1 MHRLYDPVTALMREV
16 AADIIM
22 PRFRALAAHE
32 IKEKTPGDLV
42 TIADQESEAR
52 LTEALAVLLPGSRVI
67 GEEAVAA
74 DPSLLDGIAE
84 GVVWIIDPLD
94 GTMNFSEGKRP
105 FAVMLGLLADGEVQ
119 AGWILDAVTGRICH
133 GARGAGAFVDGERI
147 HIRPTGQALP
157 VAAIA
162 PYFLP
167 PDRKADLERRAAGK
181 LEIVA
186 IPRCAGEQYPRLAL
200 GQNDITLFERTLP
213 WDHVPGTLFLE
224 EAGGKVARPDGS
236 AYRVGAAGK
245 GLICAVSP
253 ALWDQA
259 ATILFD

>member
-1 MHRLYDPVTALMREV
+1 
-16 AADIIM
+16 
-22 PRFRALAAHE
+22 
-32 IKEKTPGDLV
+32 
-42 TIADQESEAR
+42 
-52 LTEALAVLLPGSRVI
+52 
-67 GEEAVAA
+67 
-74 DPSLLDGIAE
+74 
-84 GVVWIIDPLD
+84 
-94 GTMNFSEGKRP
+94 
-105 FAVMLGLLADGEVQ
+105 VMIGLLADGEVQ

-147 HIRPTGQALP
+147 HTRPTGQALP
-157 VAAIA
+157 LAAIA

-236 AYRVGAAGK
+236 AYRVGPGGK
-245 GLICAVSP
+245 GLITAVSP

-259 ATILFD
+259 AKILFD